1 VGRFSVLGHAG
12 VNRVRF
18 AGRVTGRRL
27 KPGTYRITVEAPDG
41 QPLQRVKLVV
51 VRAAPTDTELTAMR
65 ASNACPT
72 SVESSARGSTGAVS
86 SGEPSGT
93 KHVPSPAQPSG
104 SNPTTPDSGG
114 ILGSAT
120 VEQAAQ
126 AIRPAL
132 VALLVAAILLLGVAS
147 LPRLAFAD
155 PRINEALARHR
166 LQIAGVGAGALV
178 AVIVSLLLG

>member
-1 VGRFSVLGHAG
+1 
-12 VNRVRF
+12 VRF

-27 KPGTYRITVEAPDG
+27 KPGTYRITVETPDG

-51 VRAAPTDTELTAMR
+51 VRAAPTDAELAALR

-72 SVESSARGSTGAVS
+72 SFESSAMGSTGAVS
-86 SGEPSGT
+86 SGGEPSGT

-104 SNPTTPDSGG
+104 SNPTGPDSGG

-166 LQIAGVGAGALV
+166 LQIAGIGAGALV